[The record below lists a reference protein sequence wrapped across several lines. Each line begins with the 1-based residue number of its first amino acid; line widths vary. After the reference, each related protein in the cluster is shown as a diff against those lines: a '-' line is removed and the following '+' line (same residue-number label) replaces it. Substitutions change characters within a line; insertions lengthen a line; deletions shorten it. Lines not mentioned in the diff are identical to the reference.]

1 MVIPLL
7 GISSP
12 CRGNILFQVQGAYEK
27 TTHLRGRFRRKSGCG
42 FDGFIMYDMY

>member
-12 CRGNILFQVQGAYEK
+12 CRGNILFQVQGAYKE
-27 TTHLRGRFRRKSGCG
+27 TTHLEADFEESRVVSLVF
-42 FDGFIMYDMY
+42 